1 MNKKEPKKLRYSDI
15 LGPYFYNIGFN
26 SEECDY
32 IDTFFTGASH
42 HLRRFEEA
50 TTEEDRY
57 FHLSRHRAHL
67 RKMMKLIH
75 ERGDF
80 SKAVDP
86 SNRDL
91 DRRESWDNRWTVLPD
106 PKMFTKMSPDVRY
119 PVGKEH
125 CADLYLHKDEIEEL
139 PNKHKIVS

>member
-1 MNKKEPKKLRYSDI
+1 MIKKLRYSDI
-15 LGPYFYNIGFN
+15 LGSYFYNIGL
-26 SEECDY
+26 SQDDKDMV
-32 IDTFFTGASH
+32 DTFFTGASH
-42 HLRRFEEA
+42 HLKRFQEA
-50 TTEEDRY
+50 TTGEDKY

-67 RKMMKLIH
+67 RKMMQLIH
-75 ERGDF
+75 DRADF
-80 SKAVDP
+80 SKAIDP

-125 CADLYLHKDEIEEL
+125 CADLYLHNDDLNNEQL
-139 PNKHKIVS
+139 SQLYAN